1 MDTRN
6 LKEDIAGICEED
18 GCVKCRDCMEAEDW
32 KKLKPHNVIRL
43 EEIEGG
49 ERPIYCDY
57 CEKRLKGPDRD

>member
-1 MDTRN
+1 MKR
-6 LKEDIAGICEED
+6 IGYCEED

-32 KKLKPHNVIRL
+32 KNLKPHKVIRL

-57 CEKRLKGPDRD
+57 CDKRLKGPDRG